1 MKPLEKRAGEAGMVT
16 AETAVVLPI
25 IAAFALILLWLI
37 SAAITEIRLV
47 DAARDAARALAR
59 GEDEAAVRTQL
70 AETGP
75 AGSQL
80 VVVRDG
86 GDVSAEVSVSAD
98 APGWLLV
105 PLPAIPLHASATT
118 LAEVGVERGR

>member
-1 MKPLEKRAGEAGMVT
+1 MKHAAKPGEEAGMVT

-25 IAAFALILLWLI
+25 IAAFALTLLWLI
-37 SAAITEIRLV
+37 SAGITEIRLV
-47 DAARDAARALAR
+47 DSARDAARALAR
-59 GEDEAAVRTQL
+59 GEGEAAVRAQL

-86 GDVSAEVSVSAD
+86 GDITAEASVSAEP
-98 APGWLLV
+98 PGWLLV

-118 LAEVGVERGR
+118 QAELGIEGGR